1 MRNVKFSPKRR
12 NGAIFLNRLYR
23 SRSGAPEDELKVKLY
38 RRDGRKFAL
47 TQAGEYFYK
56 RAKKILREVENLKE
70 DTLRIGTDDES
81 DLSIGSLSGYDGS
94 ELSRA
99 VAEFSKI

>member
-1 MRNVKFSPKRR
+1 M
-12 NGAIFLNRLYR
+12 
-23 SRSGAPEDELKVKLY
+23 KVKLY
-38 RRDGRKFAL
+38 RRDGRKSAL